1 LLLPPLSGYGFLI
14 CVLTLCN
21 GYSSLSVWLDLFII
35 ADASKYVCEGVSM
48 NWRLEQNK
56 WEEELLENQQ
66 RHSLASCDMNGL
78 LYTLPPPWNSPHPSH
93 SGMSPMVSPNDS
105 YLSCM
110 SDIGVTRIKSYY
122 SPRGVGNYL

>member
-1 LLLPPLSGYGFLI
+1 MWWNHTSSLLQVHSGRSQGYSSALLLPTLHICLLLPPLSGYGFLI

-21 GYSSLSVWLDLFII
+21 GYSSLNEDLFII

-78 LYTLPPPWNSPHPSH
+78 LYTLPPP
-93 SGMSPMVSPNDS
+93 
-105 YLSCM
+105 
-110 SDIGVTRIKSYY
+110 
-122 SPRGVGNYL
+122 